1 MSRAKLE
8 CDQGQVRRVDQ
19 GQFRVKLK
27 NCTYKIYGCARLQ
40 VAVPI
45 IVFPTVWQLVAS
57 INMASSD
64 HITYIY

>member
-1 MSRAKLE
+1 
-8 CDQGQVRRVDQ
+8 
-19 GQFRVKLK
+19 
-27 NCTYKIYGCARLQ
+27 

-64 HITYIY
+64 HIDDMTHIDAPINDPTDKNRG